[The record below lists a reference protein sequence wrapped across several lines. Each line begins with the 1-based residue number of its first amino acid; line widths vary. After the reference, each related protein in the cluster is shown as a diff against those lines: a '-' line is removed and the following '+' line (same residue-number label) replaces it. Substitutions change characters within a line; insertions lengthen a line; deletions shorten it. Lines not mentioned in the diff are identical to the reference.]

1 MLMIIELS
9 KSLNKLTAHLLVL
22 FGARH
27 HCWCCSIQGKTRGR
41 VVLNYRKVESK
52 KKKTD
57 RVMVL
62 HCGFYPQL
70 LHSDAFC
77 IKCICFGFFFAF
89 LSHSGMFKKISK
101 IFYLENLLLAL
112 NIQVIF
118 LNNNHS
124 IVTVE

>member
-27 HCWCCSIQGKTRGR
+27 HCWCCSIQRKTRGH

-52 KKKTD
+52 KKPD
-57 RVMVL
+57 RAMVL

-77 IKCICFGFFFAF
+77 IKCVCFGFFLPFCC
-89 LSHSGMFKKISK
+89 
-101 IFYLENLLLAL
+101 
-112 NIQVIF
+112 IQVC
-118 LNNNHS
+118 LKK
-124 IVTVE
+124 